1 MIWNS
6 ITKIGFSSSNGRRR
20 ANLFLFPTANKSFSP
35 CFWRLQTPKS
45 KLLLLLYGFPYRGSL
60 KCDLLLWRF
69 WWRQWNMCMPL
80 TGSIWKQRLIDD
92 VRDWLPIWLW
102 NWCMLEKGIAVK
114 PILQSIFPNLLFQ
127 DKNDTDP
134 WNMLYV

>member
-6 ITKIGFSSSNGRRR
+6 ITKIGFSSSSESRR

-45 KLLLLLYGFPYRGSL
+45 KLLLLLYCFPYRGSL

-69 WWRQWNMCMPL
+69 LMVAMKYVHTAHRIN
-80 TGSIWKQRLIDD
+80 KQRLTDD
-92 VRDWLPIWLW
+92 VRDWLPQWLW

-134 WNMLYV
+134 RNSV